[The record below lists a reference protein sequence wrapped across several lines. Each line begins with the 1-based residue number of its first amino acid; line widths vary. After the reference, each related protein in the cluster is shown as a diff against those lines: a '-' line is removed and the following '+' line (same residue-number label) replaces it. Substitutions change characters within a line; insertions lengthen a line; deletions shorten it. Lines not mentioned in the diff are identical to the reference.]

1 MKSSIDKDMNMKNW
15 ILNFIADE
23 RGTAAT
29 EYGITAVVMAG
40 GAASGLS
47 LLRDSL
53 QAKQTNMITILDGSG
68 AGEE

>member
-1 MKSSIDKDMNMKNW
+1 MSSFINKDMNMKNW

-47 LLRDSL
+47 LLRDTL
-53 QAKQTNMITILDGSG
+53 QAKQNSTISILDDSG

>member
-1 MKSSIDKDMNMKNW
+1 MSSFINKDMNMKNW

-47 LLRDSL
+47 LLRDTL
-53 QAKQTNMITILDGSG
+53 QAKQTDMISILGEQD
-68 AGEE
+68 AGE

>member
-1 MKSSIDKDMNMKNW
+1 MKDMNMKNW

>member
-1 MKSSIDKDMNMKNW
+1 MKDMNMKNW

-47 LLRDSL
+47 LLRDTL

>member
-1 MKSSIDKDMNMKNW
+1 MKSSTDKDMNMKNW

-53 QAKQTNMITILDGSG
+53 QAKQTNMISILDDTG

>member
-47 LLRDSL
+47 LLRDTL
-53 QAKQTNMITILDGSG
+53 QAKQTTMISILDDQG

>member
-1 MKSSIDKDMNMKNW
+1 MKSSIDKDMDMKNW

>member
-1 MKSSIDKDMNMKNW
+1 MKDMNMKNW

-47 LLRDSL
+47 LLRDTL
-53 QAKQTNMITILDGSG
+53 QAKQWTMISILDDQG

>member
-1 MKSSIDKDMNMKNW
+1 MKSSTDKDMNMKNW

-47 LLRDSL
+47 LLRDTL
-53 QAKQTNMITILDGSG
+53 QAKQTTMISILDDQG

>member
-1 MKSSIDKDMNMKNW
+1 MKDMNMKNW

-47 LLRDSL
+47 LLRDTL
-53 QAKQTNMITILDGSG
+53 QAKQTTMISILDDQG

>member
-1 MKSSIDKDMNMKNW
+1 MKDMNMKNW

-47 LLRDSL
+47 LLRDTL
-53 QAKQTNMITILDGSG
+53 QAKQNTMISILDDQG